1 MKKTIGIIVLS
12 VLGVIAVGLG
22 LGLLVMA
29 LWNWLMPDLFGLETI
44 GYWQA
49 VGLFVLCHLL
59 FKTSSSSNSSPPR
72 NPFRSKRA
80 GKRDF
85 VERVSE
91 QMESSS
97 EQPT

>member
-29 LWNWLMPDLFGLETI
+29 LWNWLMPDLFGLEPI

-59 FKTSSSSNSSPPR
+59 FKTSSNSDTPR
-72 NPFRSKRA
+72 NPFRSKRE

-85 VERVSE
+85 VERVSDE
-91 QMESSS
+91 MESST